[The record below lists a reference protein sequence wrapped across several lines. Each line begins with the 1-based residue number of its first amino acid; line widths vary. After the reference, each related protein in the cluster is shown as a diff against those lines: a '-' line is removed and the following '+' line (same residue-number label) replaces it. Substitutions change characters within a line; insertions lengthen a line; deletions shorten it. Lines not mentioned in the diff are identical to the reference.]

1 MRLVRRTCNV
11 ASSLRGRPHP
21 TRQQHLRRGDG
32 SWRRWAAAKYIA
44 SEPSAAARPMASCMA
59 AEEEAAMSSNTLSRD
74 RSPDTS
80 RGRGVAVT
88 GTSPHI
94 AEEDDLPKLSDRGAE
109 GGSGTGGADGIDA
122 DGTDGEGRASGGAQD
137 VDDETM
143 QTGGGAQDEDAACTT
158 DLGAECTRGGA
169 HEEAA
174 GKTATDDAE
183 RTKGEAQDEDAGSK
197 ATDDAEGAKGGTQDD
212 VDAGRADTDP
222 EDIKGGAQDVDAL
235 ANGNRDAEELA
246 GEATAT
252 ATATEGA
259 PPRGPARMM
268 ALRATGQGLATGV
281 CACACVGCASSAEE
295 LARTGEAVRTT
306 CVRATWA
313 ARDAEVDLET
323 DPMLEQRL
331 LGFASNHAARGP
343 PAAPCPH
350 DVGRYTSGAIGGRSS
365 TDAEAAEAE
374 TTAAAPTSARGA
386 GAELCTDLHCNCGV
400 SADGP
405 VDTTTFEDEAA
416 TATCSA
422 VTSAAT
428 TPPRPLR
435 TTIASGANDG

>member
-122 DGTDGEGRASGGAQD
+122 DGADGDGRASGGAQD
-137 VDDETM
+137 VDAETM
-143 QTGGGAQDEDAACTT
+143 RTGGGAQDEDAACTT

-174 GKTATDDAE
+174 GKTATNDAE
-183 RTKGEAQDEDAGSK
+183 RTMGEAQDDDTGSK
-197 ATDDAEGAKGGTQDD
+197 ATDDAEGAKGGAQD
-212 VDAGRADTDP
+212 VDAGSAHTDP
-222 EDIKGGAQDVDAL
+222 EEINGGAQDVDAV

-281 CACACVGCASSAEE
+281 CACACAGCASSAEE

-331 LGFASNHAARGP
+331 LGFASNHAARRP

-350 DVGRYTSGAIGGRSS
+350 EVGGDTSGAIGGRSA
-365 TDAEAAEAE
+365 TVAELAEAE

-386 GAELCTDLHCNCGV
+386 GAELCTDLHCSCGV
-400 SADGP
+400 SAEGP
-405 VDTTTFEDEAA
+405 VDTTTFEGAAA
-416 TATCSA
+416 TTTVSA
-422 VTSAAT
+422 VTTAAT